1 MTQVLA
7 TKALN
12 RATLD
17 RQMLLRRTDMSATDA
32 VTHLVALQSQI
43 PHNHYMALWTRLE
56 SFDAEDFSRRFEA
69 REFVRVGLLRG
80 TIHTVTARDCLALRP
95 VLQVLLDRQL
105 KSTFGKGLVGVDL
118 AVAAARARALIEARP
133 MTFAEIGQALHAEW
147 PDNDRQALGQVA
159 RAALVAVQ
167 VPPRGLWQ
175 HGGLPRHTT
184 AEHWLG
190 AALGTDTSADE
201 LVLRY
206 LAAFGPASVNDVQA
220 WCGLTKLREVVER
233 HRKDL
238 VTFTDDRGV
247 ELFDLPDAPR
257 PGEDV
262 PAPPRFLPE
271 YDNVFLG
278 HKDRRRI
285 VLDRIWSEIWWGN
298 TQWPVF
304 TVDGYIAGRWAVDT
318 DAKRNQAALTLTP
331 LTKIDRKQRADVET
345 EGARLLAFQASGA
358 DHDIRWD
365 DSRLR

>member
-1 MTQVLA
+1 
-7 TKALN
+7 
-12 RATLD
+12 
-17 RQMLLRRTDMSATDA
+17 MLLRRSDLSATDA

-56 SFDAEDFSRRFEA
+56 RFDAVDFSRRFEA

-95 VLQVLLDRQL
+95 VVQVSLDRQL
-105 KSTFGKGLVGVDL
+105 KSAFGKGLVGVDL
-118 AVAAARARALIEARP
+118 AVAAARARALIEERP
-133 MTFAEIGQALHAEW
+133 MTFAEIGKALHAEW
-147 PDNDRQALGQVA
+147 PDNHPQALGMVA
-159 RAALVAVQ
+159 RVVLAAVQ

-175 HGGLPRHTT
+175 RGGLPRHTT

-206 LAAFGPASVNDVQA
+206 LAAFGPASVNDMQT
-220 WCGLTKLREVVER
+220 WCGLTKLREVVDR
-233 HRKDL
+233 HSKEF

-247 ELFDLPDAPR
+247 ELFDLPGGPR

-271 YDNVFLG
+271 FDNVFIG

-285 VLDRIWSEIWWGN
+285 VLDSIWGDIWSGN

-304 TVDGYIAGRWAVDT
+304 TVDGYIVGRWAVGV
-318 DAKRNQAALTLTP
+318 DAKRNRATLTLTP
-331 LTKIDRKQRADVET
+331 YTAVTQNQRADVDA
-345 EGARLLAFQASGA
+345 EGARLLAFQSSGA